1 MSVLADVFAFDEMLS
16 QPFMRNA
23 FVAGTAIAL
32 ASGLVGYFL
41 VLRSQVFSADALS
54 HVTFTGALAALAFGV
69 DVRIG
74 LFASVIVVAILLSV
88 LAGEG
93 RADDVVVGSVFVWI
107 LGLGV
112 LFLSL
117 FTAARAASNSAGG
130 VAALFGSIFG
140 LDDGAVVTAVLVGLV
155 VAAAM
160 VTMARPLLFASLD
173 ESVAVAQGV
182 RVRALGLTFLL
193 AVALTAA
200 EAAQAVG
207 ALLLLGLLATP
218 GAAALRLTSRP
229 YRAFVLSAVLAV
241 GCTWAG
247 LIASYQVPKLPP
259 SFSIIAALT
268 TAYVGA
274 VIVDRVRGSW
284 RPGRGS
290 L

>member
-1 MSVLADVFAFDEMLS
+1 MLADVFAFGEILS

-23 FVAGTAIAL
+23 FVAGTAIAV

-74 LFASVIVVAILLSV
+74 LFASVIAVAILLSA
-88 LAGEG
+88 LAREG

-117 FTAARAASNSAGG
+117 FTASRAASNSAGG

-140 LDDGAVVTAVLVGLV
+140 LDDGAVVTAVLVGMV
-155 VAAAM
+155 VSAAM
-160 VTMARPLLFASLD
+160 VFLARPLLFASLD
-173 ESVAVAQGV
+173 ESVAIAQGV
-182 RVRALGLTFLL
+182 RVRAIGVAFLL
-193 AVALTAA
+193 GVGLTAA

-284 RPGRGS
+284 RPSHGS